1 MNVLLPST
9 GLNLGT
15 YDDSIS
21 MQLIA
26 YNPEGQPVKSPIS
39 SSGEPIRYPTPV
51 SDNGQDTQSIPY
63 VNLGTPRAGLNDYP
77 IPDGMNVS
85 ANANSTNNANI
96 FNLSKYMPYIIIG
109 VVLIILLR

>member
-51 SDNGQDTQSIPY
+51 SDDGQDTQSIPY
-63 VNLGTPRAGLNDYP
+63 VNLGTPKTASNSYP
-77 IPDGMNVS
+77 IPDGMNV
-85 ANANSTNNANI
+85 ANTNSTNNTNI
-96 FNLSKYMPYIIIG
+96 FNISKFMPYIIIG
-109 VVLIILLR
+109 VVIIILLR